1 MIKMNDNIHFGPAWI
16 IGATTLKVNQNLK
29 LKQEKGSN
37 TNNFNDQ
44 RKFGLRFLT
53 KLTGLIGLSR
63 TATLYSSKCKQ
74 LPQQMMGHLWA
85 FRCFTH

>member
-1 MIKMNDNIHFGPAWI
+1 MIRAKDNIHFGPACV
-16 IGATTLKVNQNLK
+16 IGATTLKVIQNLK
-29 LKQEKGSN
+29 LEQEKGSN

-53 KLTGLIGLSR
+53 KLTALIGLSS
-63 TATLYSSKCKQ
+63 TATLYSSKSKQ
-74 LPQQMMGHLWA
+74 LPQHMMGHLWA